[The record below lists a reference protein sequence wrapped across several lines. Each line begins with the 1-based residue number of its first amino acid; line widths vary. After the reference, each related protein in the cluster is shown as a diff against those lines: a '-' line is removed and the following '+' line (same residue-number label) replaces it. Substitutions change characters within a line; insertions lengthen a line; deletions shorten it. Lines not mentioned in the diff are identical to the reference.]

1 MRYLYLFI
9 IHVPSVLFCPLFCTV
24 WHQRSRTSGCRVGV
38 AAACPEGEIRHVC
51 TKSESENTRTSCET
65 S

>member
-38 AAACPEGEIRHVC
+38 AAACPVGEIRHVC